1 MVARI
6 AGSMIV
12 SVAVLVG
19 VSLLVSLGV
28 LWLTGGAVT
37 SAVIG
42 TVCGLAAALV
52 LDALSTAE
60 GRAGE
65 RPGDRFNDENELHS
79 AGADRQ
85 ARQDPNKHQGA
96 GPGGTLG

>member
-6 AGSMIV
+6 AGTMIV

-28 LWLTGGAVT
+28 LWLTGSAVT

-65 RPGDRFNDENELHS
+65 RPGEWFRNENELHS
-79 AGADRQ
+79 GGADRR
-85 ARQDPNKHQGA
+85 ARRAPNKQRGA
-96 GPGGTLG
+96 GPGGT